1 MPRFRQNFLMSP
13 RLMLA
18 LLMGSNLPAVVAAE
32 SVGLIGKEEGDM
44 YLSATG
50 EYKIIAPVLRELG
63 GTITDTENVVT
74 FSDSYNTHISIACF
88 PQDASQRWEYQ
99 TTTRREYLLYF
110 FSQFVLA
117 DFQQRFPGAAIQ
129 SARFLPDL
137 HDGALLTY
145 ALLPG
150 GSFFEDKSK
159 IMATP
164 GGVPVQAKRG
174 SLLFVRR
181 GFIYILSVEL
191 AERATQRSTY
201 QMTTE
206 QEDTLLSVRLTELVK
221 RLIFSNALPS
231 KT

>member
-1 MPRFRQNFLMSP
+1 MRVF
-13 RLMLA
+13 
-18 LLMGSNLPAVVAAE
+18 
-32 SVGLIGKEEGDM
+32 
-44 YLSATG
+44 TG
-50 EYKIIAPVLRELG
+50 
-63 GTITDTENVVT
+63 
-74 FSDSYNTHISIACF
+74 F
-88 PQDASQRWEYQ
+88 
-99 TTTRREYLLYF
+99 TRRR
-110 FSQFVLA
+110 VA
-117 DFQQRFPGAAIQ
+117 NVRTPARRFI
-129 SARFLPDL
+129 
-137 HDGALLTY
+137 
-145 ALLPG
+145 
-150 GSFFEDKSK
+150 FEDKSK

>member
-1 MPRFRQNFLMSP
+1 MRVALARALFLEP
-13 RLMLA
+13 D
-18 LLMGSNLPAVVAAE
+18 LLLLDEPTNHLDLEAT
-32 SVGLIGKEEGDM
+32 LWLEGW
-44 YLSATG
+44 LS
-50 EYKIIAPVLRELG
+50 
-63 GTITDTENVVT
+63 
-74 FSDSYNTHISIACF
+74 
-88 PQDASQRWEYQ
+88 
-99 TTTRREYLLYF
+99 
-110 FSQFVLA
+110 
-117 DFQQRFPGAAIQ
+117 RFPGAAIQ